1 MTKRA
6 GAPKTIVLFGGTGFI
21 GRYIVREA
29 AKRGWQINIASRD
42 PGSALFLKTCGSVG
56 QIAPVFANI
65 ADDDSVRAAMRG
77 ADYVVNLCGILYE
90 TGRQKFDGVHRD
102 GADRIA
108 RIAAE
113 LGVQRMVHVS
123 AIGASSASEA
133 TYAQSKAAGE
143 EAVRNHYAN
152 ATILRPSIVF
162 GPEDGFFNLFAGLA
176 RLSPFLPLIGGGH
189 TKFQPVYVCDVSD
202 AVMAALDRADTAG
215 KTYEL
220 GGPRAYSFKE
230 LLQMILREIGL
241 KRPLITVP
249 WSIAMIQGGILGLL
263 PKPLL
268 TRDQVKLLKSDNV
281 VADGALT
288 LKDLGIDPT
297 AVEIIVPTYLR
308 RFRPGGRFAPKTA

>member
-6 GAPKTIVLFGGTGFI
+6 GSPKTIVLFGGAGFI

-42 PGSALFLKTCGSVG
+42 PNAALYLKTSGSVG

-102 GADRIA
+102 GADRVA

-113 LGVQRMVHVS
+113 MGVQRLVHIS
-123 AIGASSASEA
+123 AIGASSTSPA
-133 TYAQSKAAGE
+133 TYAKTKAAGE
-143 EAVRNHYAN
+143 QAVRNQMSD

-176 RLSPFLPLIGGGH
+176 RLAPFLPLIGGGH
-189 TKFQPVYVCDVSD
+189 TRFQPVYACDVAS
-202 AVMAALDRADTAG
+202 AVMAVLDNNETAG
-215 KTYEL
+215 KLYEL
-220 GGPRAYSFKE
+220 GGPRTYTFKQ
-230 LLQMILREIGL
+230 LLQLILSEVGI
-241 KRPLITVP
+241 KRPLIALP
-249 WSIAMIQGGILGLL
+249 WSLAMVKATFLGLL

-268 TRDQVKLLKSDNV
+268 TRDQVKLLKADNV
-281 VADGALT
+281 VAEDALGFKE
-288 LKDLGIDPT
+288 LNIEPT
-297 AVEIIVPTYLR
+297 AVEVIVPTYLR
-308 RFRPGGRFAPKTA
+308 RFRPGGRFAPKAA